1 MENQNEQTQQ
11 TQETQNQNQSQQSQ
25 PQQSN
30 GVDSGVE
37 KIMETMTSIME
48 LKFKDLSENLGD
60 RLTHFADDLR
70 DAILKPT
77 KEEIEEEK
85 AAKRGGVF

>member
-11 TQETQNQNQSQQSQ
+11 QSQENQNQNQSQQSQ
-25 PQQSN
+25 PQQAS
-30 GVDSGVE
+30 VDTGVE

-48 LKFKDLSENLGD
+48 LKFKDLTENLGD

-85 AAKRGGVF
+85 ASKRGGVF

>member
-11 TQETQNQNQSQQSQ
+11 QQSQENQSQQSQ
-25 PQQSN
+25 PQQAS
-30 GVDSGVE
+30 VDTGVE

-48 LKFKDLSENLGD
+48 LKFKDLTENLGD

-85 AAKRGGVF
+85 ASKRGGVF